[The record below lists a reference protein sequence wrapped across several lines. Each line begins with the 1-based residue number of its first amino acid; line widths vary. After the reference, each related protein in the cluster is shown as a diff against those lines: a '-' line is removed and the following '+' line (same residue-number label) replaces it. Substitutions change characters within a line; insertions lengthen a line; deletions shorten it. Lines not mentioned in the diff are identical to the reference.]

1 MRRISDVN
9 LKNRYIEKY
18 ALDAHLSTEIL
29 DALDLHM
36 FEIGE
41 FIYHQDDEAH
51 TFYILVAGKLQID
64 YLHANGTQTIFSL
77 SEPLATLGDLEL
89 FESFP
94 AVRNVFVLETSTLLA
109 AASETIRNL
118 GAEDYRFLRFILH
131 QIVKKLDFS
140 SNQLTQT
147 ALPLKSRLA
156 RYLLIK
162 MNHQGFVFEL
172 EKRAVLAGIL
182 GTSIRHLNRTLK
194 ALSEAEI
201 IKVHYQSLEIINLEK
216 LSAVV
221 EEPFLN
227 RT

>member
-1 MRRISDVN
+1 MRRITDTN
-9 LKNRYIEKY
+9 LKNRYIEQFFLKE
-18 ALDAHLSTEIL
+18 HLSTEIL
-29 DALDLHM
+29 DALELQV

-41 FIYHQDDEAH
+41 YIYHQDDEAH

-64 YLHANGTQTIFSL
+64 YLHSNGTQTIFSL
-77 SEPLATLGDLEL
+77 GEPLTTLGDLEL

-109 AASETIRNL
+109 AARETIRNL
-118 GAEDYRFLRFILH
+118 GAEDDRFLRFILH

-140 SNQLTQT
+140 SIQLTQT

-156 RYLLIK
+156 RYLLIES
-162 MNHQGFVFEL
+162 NNQGLVFEL

-182 GTSIRHLNRTLK
+182 GTSVRHLNRTLK
-194 ALSEAEI
+194 ALSEEGVI
-201 IKVHYQSLEIINLEK
+201 QVRYQTLEITNLAK
-216 LSAVV
+216 LSMAV